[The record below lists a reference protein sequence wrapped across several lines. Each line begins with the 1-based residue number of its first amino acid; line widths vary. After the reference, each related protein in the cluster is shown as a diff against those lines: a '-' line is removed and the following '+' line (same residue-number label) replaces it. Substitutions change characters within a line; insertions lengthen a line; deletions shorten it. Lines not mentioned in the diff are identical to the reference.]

1 MSFQSY
7 AVGVVGVL
15 GYPFQKLAVSLV
27 MPRSV
32 GVGWR
37 WGEVTVTSIVLFLI
51 QGKKNRSVRGLFWCN
66 EYV

>member
-15 GYPFQKLAVSLV
+15 GYPLQNLAVSLV

-37 WGEVTVTSIVLFLI
+37 WGEVTVTSIVF
-51 QGKKNRSVRGLFWCN
+51 
-66 EYV
+66 YV